1 MKRIIDD
8 RGYSQGWKDSDST
21 RIRASRRCDQMLS
34 AMDRTREISILEI
47 GCGLGSNAHQLAVRS
62 GQSVLATDLCEPF
75 IQHARE
81 TYPHPRLR
89 FEVLDFNHA
98 EDFRNETFD
107 YIVGNG
113 ILHHLYHELDP
124 ALTQLRRLLSPG
136 GRLIFFEPNLYNP
149 YVFLI
154 FTFQP
159 LRRMAQLEPAEMAFS
174 KPFIQ
179 ERLRRAGFADINVEF
194 RDFLLPGIPMS
205 LVRPS
210 IAAGAVL
217 EKIPLLRTLSQSLFI
232 TASNPQATR

>member
-1 MKRIIDD
+1 MKRVIDD
-8 RGYSQGWKDSDST
+8 RGYSQGWKDSEST
-21 RIRASRRCDQMLS
+21 RIRSSRRCDQMLA

-47 GCGLGSNAHQLAVRS
+47 GCGLGSNAYQLAIRS

-75 IQHARE
+75 IQHARN

-98 EDFRNETFD
+98 EDFQSETFD

-113 ILHHLYHELDP
+113 ILHHLYHQLDP
-124 ALTQLRRLLSPG
+124 ALIQLRRLLAPG

-154 FTFQP
+154 FTVP
-159 LRRMAQLEPAEMAFS
+159 TLRRMAQLEPAEMAFS
-174 KPFIQ
+174 KPFIEEHL
-179 ERLRRAGFADINVEF
+179 ERTGFQKIRVEY
-194 RDFLLPGIPMS
+194 RDFLLPGIPMP

-217 EKIPLLRTLSQSLFI
+217 EKIPLLRALSQSLFI
-232 TASNPQATR
+232 TASNPATTQ